1 MTHIDICRK
10 CHSNHTSCCTVRS
23 DNKEKMMIPPVSENE
38 IEQVLGFLGHK
49 KREAVFESKNNS
61 TFYIRQMLN
70 LFPAMEKSVFEAF
83 PETKT
88 HFELKTLNNACILL
102 GANGC
107 ILPKDVRPHFC
118 RVYPFWFFEDE
129 PQIFQD
135 SECLALQN
143 CETVSEVFLS
153 LGTNPEMLQR
163 IHSQICQDWGLS
175 PSMPQIKT
183 KRYV

>member
-1 MTHIDICRK
+1 
-10 CHSNHTSCCTVRS
+10 
-23 DNKEKMMIPPVSENE
+23 MMIPPVSENE
-38 IEQVLGFLGHK
+38 IEQILCFLGHK
-49 KREAVFESKNNS
+49 KRGAIFESKNNS

-83 PETKT
+83 PETKK

-107 ILPKDVRPHFC
+107 MLPTDVRPHFC
-118 RVYPFWFFEDE
+118 RIYPFWFFEDE
-129 PQIFQD
+129 SQIFQD

-153 LGTNPEMLQR
+153 LGTNPEMLQQ

-175 PSMPQIKT
+175 PSMSQIKS